1 MAVKF
6 VITGRTEEEANASR
20 EKEKANESDSLKE
33 ARRRHRRLV
42 NLDFKR
48 EIQDLISDPLYMSDC

>member
-42 NLDFKR
+42 NRKFKR
-48 EIQDLISDPLYMSDC
+48 EVKEIFSDPLYMSDC